1 MLPYLKLTDEEATKI
16 QTIGVEVE
24 NYIEENKVAFITGR
38 KDFDKDWDSYVSQLD
53 SLGLQQILDVY
64 QQVIDR

>member
-1 MLPYLKLTDEEATKI
+1 MHLTPEEQDEVAVPL
-16 QTIGVEVE
+16 VEVS
-24 NYIEENKVAFITGR
+24 NYIKESQVAFITG
-38 KDFDKDWDSYVSQLD
+38 KMDIDKDWDSYVSQLD